1 MPIARPSERE
11 ARLPIVFLRRLIS
24 SGWSVALLTVLLGAS
39 LVTVGW
45 FDYASA
51 RREFGA
57 LVRAQAA
64 SARDTVAAAARANR
78 AAAADRNRA

>member
-1 MPIARPSERE
+1 ME
-11 ARLPIVFLRRLIS
+11 ADLRMSWLRRLATR
-24 SGWSVALLTVLLGAS
+24 GWSIALLSVVIGAS
-39 LVTVGW
+39 LVAVGW
-45 FDYASA
+45 LDYSST

-78 AAAADRNRA
+78 AAAA